1 MSQPFFEFFCPVKI
15 VAGHAALEHLS
26 FELASIG
33 AKAPMIVTDRGV
45 RGAGLVDVV
54 IAAMQQTGARQAPV
68 FDDVPP
74 DSSTDV
80 VTRIAQAYRAAS
92 CDSLLALG
100 GGSVIDT
107 AKAVN
112 VLVSE
117 GGDDLHAYAGTGVV
131 KRRLRPLFVLPTTS
145 GTGSEATSVA
155 VIRDSKTGAKLP
167 FVSPF
172 LLPDAAVLDPRL
184 TLGLPPY
191 FTAATA
197 MDALTHA
204 IESYIDLAKNP
215 LSDAYA
221 VAAIEKIGENV
232 VPVLDDPKNAERRLE
247 LAIGATM
254 AGIAF
259 SNSMVGLVHALG
271 HSVGA
276 LCHVPHGVCMSIFLP
291 YVLEFNLATSRDTI
305 GELLLPL
312 AGAQA
317 YASTPAHKRAEAAIA
332 HVRAIRESLHQKAG
346 LPRTLSEVGKV
357 ERSRLPDIAKLAIDD
372 GTLITNPRH
381 VTYADALAVLERAYG
396 PG

>member
-15 VAGHAALEHLS
+15 IAGHAALEHLP

-33 AKAPMIVTDRGV
+33 AKSPLVVTDKGV

-54 IAAMQQTGARQAPV
+54 LAAIQQSGSAAPPV

-74 DSSTDV
+74 DSSTDI
-80 VTRIAQAYRAAS
+80 VTKIAETYRAAG
-92 CDSLLALG
+92 CDSLIALG

-117 GGDDLHAYAGTGVV
+117 GGTDLHVYAGTGVV

-204 IESYIDLAKNP
+204 VEAYIDLAKNP

-221 VAAIEKIGENV
+221 VAAIERISENI
-232 VPVLDDPKNAERRLE
+232 VPVLDDPKNRDRRLE
-247 LAIGATM
+247 LAVGATM
-254 AGIAF
+254 AGVAF

-291 YVLEFNLATSRDTI
+291 YVLEFNLETSREMI
-305 GELLLPL
+305 GQLLLPL
-312 AGAQA
+312 AGADA
-317 YASTPAHKRAEAAIA
+317 YAKTPNHARAEATIA
-332 HVRAIRESLHQKAG
+332 HIRAIRESLHEKAG

-357 ERSRLPDIAKLAIDD
+357 ERARLPDIAKLAMDD
-372 GTLITNPRH
+372 GTLVTNPRN

>member
-15 VAGHAALEHLS
+15 VAGAAALEHVPY
-26 FELASIG
+26 ELASLG
-33 AKAPMIVTDRGV
+33 ATAPLVITDKGV

-54 IAAMQQTGARQAPV
+54 LGAILHGGTSTPPV
-68 FDDVPP
+68 YDDVPP
-74 DSSTDV
+74 DSGTDV
-80 VTRIAQAYRAAS
+80 VTAIARFYRARG
-92 CDSLLALG
+92 CDSIIALG

-155 VIRDSKTGAKLP
+155 VIRDSQTGAKLP

-184 TLGLPPY
+184 TLGLPPF
-191 FTAATA
+191 FTAATG
-197 MDALTHA
+197 MDAMTHA
-204 IESYIDLAKNP
+204 VEAFLCLAKNP

-221 VAAIEKIGENV
+221 MAAIRKLSENL
-232 VPVLDDPKNAERRLE
+232 VPLLDDPTNAERRLE
-247 LAIGATM
+247 VALAATM
-254 AGIAF
+254 AGVAF
-259 SNSMVGLVHALG
+259 SNSMVGLVHSLG

-276 LCHVPHGVCMSIFLP
+276 LCHVPHGVCMSVFLP
-291 YVLEFNLATSRDTI
+291 YVLEFNLDERRDAI

-312 AGAQA
+312 SGADV
-317 YASTPAHKRAEAAIA
+317 YASTPPGARAAAAIT
-332 HVRAIRESLHQKAG
+332 RLRSMRDQLHAKAG
-346 LPRTLSEVGKV
+346 LPRTLSETNKV
-357 ERSRLPDIAKLAIDD
+357 RREQLPDIARLAIDD
-372 GTLITNPRH
+372 GTLIMNPRE
-381 VTYADALAVLERAYG
+381 VRYEDALAVLERAFG
-396 PG
+396 